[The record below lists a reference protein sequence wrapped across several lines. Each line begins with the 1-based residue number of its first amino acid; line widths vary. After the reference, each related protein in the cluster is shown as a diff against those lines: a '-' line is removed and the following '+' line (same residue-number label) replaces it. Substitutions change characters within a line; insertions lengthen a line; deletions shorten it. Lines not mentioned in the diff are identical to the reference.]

1 MNQEYCRLTIL
12 CENSVAGPG
21 GLIGEHGWAVH
32 VATDDLNILFD
43 TGQGLGL
50 VHNSRLL
57 GIDLA
62 DLDAVV
68 LSHGHYDHTSG
79 LPDVL
84 AACGEVDVYLH
95 PKCFQDRY
103 AHHDQSVREVGIP
116 FKKSM
121 LESRGARF
129 QPVSEFVEIFPNV
142 FLTGEVPRRTDFEQP
157 DPQLKI
163 QSGKFGWV
171 QDTVPDD
178 MSMILRTTRGLV
190 VLLGCAHAGL
200 INILNH
206 ITEQL
211 PGQGVHT
218 VIGGTHLGF
227 APVHQF
233 EATLEALESYGIKQL
248 GTGHCTGLAN
258 GARLQGRFSGN
269 CFFAAAGTQL
279 AI

>member
-1 MNQEYCRLTIL
+1 MNDVDCRLTVL
-12 CENSVAGPG
+12 CENSVAGSD

-32 VATDDLNILFD
+32 IATCSHRILFD

-50 VHNSRLL
+50 MHNSRLL

-79 LPDVL
+79 LIDVL
-84 AACGEVDVYLH
+84 EVCGEVDVYLH
-95 PKCFQDRY
+95 PDCFQDRY
-103 AHHDQSVREVGIP
+103 AHHGQSIREVGIP
-116 FKKSM
+116 FKKSL
-121 LESRGARF
+121 LESRGAHFR
-129 QPVSEFVEIFPNV
+129 PVSEYVELFPNV
-142 FLTGEVPRRTDFEQP
+142 FLTGEIPRKNEFEQP

-163 QSGKFGWV
+163 RSSNSGWL

-178 MSMILRTTRGLV
+178 LSMVVRTTSGLV

-200 INILNH
+200 INILDHIGNH
-206 ITEQL
+206 L
-211 PGQGVHT
+211 PGEQIHT

-227 APVHQF
+227 APQHQF
-233 EATLEALESYGIKQL
+233 KATLEALAAFDIKQL
-248 GTGHCTGLAN
+248 GTAHCTGLAN
-258 GARLQGRFSGN
+258 GAKLHNQLKGK

-279 AI
+279 VI